1 METRE
6 DCQRLCETYVS
17 INLDAGRFPKIDSIR
32 EVWMDKKQKRIYGIK
47 EEIKSI
53 LAQISYLEDDIKES
67 QEDLIWE
74 KHKLTQAENELRRI
88 IEKWLYTT

>member
-1 METRE
+1 
-6 DCQRLCETYVS
+6 
-17 INLDAGRFPKIDSIR
+17 
-32 EVWMDKKQKRIYGIK
+32 MDKKQKRIYGIK

-88 IEKWLYTT
+88 IEK